1 MAKSARKTVNVSEKK
16 ISSAST
22 KICKKNKDDVTDVNK
37 ILLTLKSILPHSNM
51 TSTYDIMQ
59 QTISYINDLNAVLAN
74 SDVEED
80 ICNLQSMFVNH
91 LNFNQQAAVF
101 WTMWLIPLMWSEK
114 YILYSRAHST
124 LMAADAGEIH
134 RGRYDNKEAVRVLL
148 WWCGFYEDGLMMSFM
163 TSQRWTLIDGILSDD
178 GFSLFLFSF
187 YFIIQSIK
195 RKYKFKLCFIVFFVV
210 VTLCFCR

>member
-101 WTMWLIPLMWSEK
+101 
-114 YILYSRAHST
+114 
-124 LMAADAGEIH
+124 
-134 RGRYDNKEAVRVLL
+134 
-148 WWCGFYEDGLMMSFM
+148 
-163 TSQRWTLIDGILSDD
+163 
-178 GFSLFLFSF
+178 
-187 YFIIQSIK
+187 
-195 RKYKFKLCFIVFFVV
+195 
-210 VTLCFCR
+210 